1 MTNNIHKETNEL
13 LLSELR
19 TLGDDFIN
27 LADIAKEQNK
37 WEIEIAYR
45 QAAVAIFTVMVRV
58 KGTQIQRNEIE
69 IDKLK
74 KSIAE
79 TR

>member
-1 MTNNIHKETNEL
+1 MTNNIHKETSEL
-13 LLSELR
+13 LLGELR
-19 TLGDDFIN
+19 RLADDFIN